1 MTHDMEEPAALAGA
15 RGLEGNRA
23 PDRAFLQIA
32 PQAEPAKPGPH
43 DPAAAE
49 AARGDPLRHLLPS
62 ASEPPTFL
70 AGLPVDLQRELE
82 ELARDVETTATE
94 AMVSMGESLSRAR
107 ELLAN
112 HPEGG
117 FGEYCETRLGMP
129 ARRAR
134 DLISVFECLGH
145 DGARALRGHSRRAV
159 INLASPSMPAEVRD
173 QVIRDA
179 ARGKIHTAAEIKVL
193 KERFEKFK
201 RWDECFEGLKPLRR
215 LPGPTE
221 IYVAHNGGFHSSQMA
236 DIDNRS
242 NVYIFQSD
250 REPDRFYLVC
260 HDSRADVAKT
270 VAFEPYDR
278 DEVDH
283 IFGMADLC
291 LSRLYDKILFFT
303 KPLSTELRNEFQQIC
318 DQWNPPGRQKRRNCA
333 HQDD

>member
-82 ELARDVETTATE
+82 ELAR
-94 AMVSMGESLSRAR
+94 
-107 ELLAN
+107 
-112 HPEGG
+112 
-117 FGEYCETRLGMP
+117 
-129 ARRAR
+129 
-134 DLISVFECLGH
+134 VFECLGH